1 MLRAALVFMLTLM
14 VETWPQVSTPVKWVC
29 VGNSITQGTS
39 STTAY
44 PARVAKLLGTSYTVE
59 NDGVPSMTLLKS
71 GKFGATTDVPGS
83 GSYWIHGR
91 LSNVFAL
98 KPDIITI
105 SLGTNDAKSIS
116 WQDSANF
123 VRDYTALI
131 DTLSGISSRP
141 QIWLVLPCPCWIT
154 TTGPAD
160 IQNSVIKNSIIPKIK
175 QVAAAKGLGTIDFN
189 TPMTSLQN
197 HFPDNIHPDSV
208 GADSLARIMFHTY
221 AATCVRIC
229 CIGNS
234 ITQYGSSSD
243 VADIDAYPSKLGM
256 LLGRGYLVQNDG
268 VSGCAMQKKNAGWSY
283 WDTGAKKFPLIFGL
297 KPNIVTIKLGTNDS
311 RRYWWHTAS
320 YIADY
325 KSMIDTLSNNISPKP
340 TIRLCFPIPAYPS
353 GFVKYGINDTIIRDS
368 VIPAIKAVA
377 QAKGLSF
384 IDLYTPMQNTLG
396 TLVPA
401 SDGVHPNA
409 AGQDTIAHL
418 LYRNLVLA
426 TEISTPRSPSPGNL
440 SQVSGVAP
448 QIRFAKDGLVSILL
462 NCPGESTVSLMTV
475 AGRIL
480 AVKSFSG
487 TGTCQFRP
495 DAAPAGVYI
504 VRITSGPQTLVTK
517 VVSLTRS

>member
-1 MLRAALVFMLTLM
+1 MKLHIVFTVLVSVLTAS
-14 VETWPQVSTPVKWVC
+14 EAQVSTPVKWAC
-29 VGNSITQGTS
+29 IGNSITQGTS

-44 PARVAKLLGTSYTVE
+44 PARVAKFLGTSYTVE

-71 GKFGATTDVPGS
+71 GKFGATTDAPGS
-83 GSYWIHGR
+83 GSYWIHGK
-91 LSNVFAL
+91 LANVFAL

-189 TPMTSLQN
+189 APMINLQS

-208 GADSLARIMFHTY
+208 GADSLARIMYHTY

-243 VADIDAYPSKLGM
+243 VPDIDAYPSKLGM

-283 WDTGAKKFPLIFGL
+283 WDTGAKKFPLIFGF
-297 KPNIVTIKLGTNDS
+297 KPNVITIKLGTNDS
-311 RRYWWHTAS
+311 RRYWWHTTA
-320 YIADY
+320 YITDY
-325 KSMIDTLSNNISPKP
+325 EAMIDTLNNNISPKP
-340 TIRLCFPIPAYPS
+340 TIKLCLPIPAYPS

-368 VIPAIKAVA
+368 VIPAIKVAA
-377 QAKGLSF
+377 QAKGLAI
-384 IDLYTPMQNTLG
+384 IDLNTPMQNTLG

-401 SDGVHPNA
+401 DDGVHPNA
-409 AGQDTIAHL
+409 AGQDTLAHL
-418 LYRNLVLA
+418 IYRNLSLSTA
-426 TEISTPRSPSPGNL
+426 TMDPGTAPFGDNRSRAVASEIRVAKSGAVVVSLVNHGTFTVTVAAINGTVRAKRTFTGKEMWVMPMLSTP
-440 SQVSGVAP
+440 
-448 QIRFAKDGLVSILL
+448 
-462 NCPGESTVSLMTV
+462 
-475 AGRIL
+475 AGI
-480 AVKSFSG
+480 
-487 TGTCQFRP
+487 
-495 DAAPAGVYI
+495 YI
-504 VRITSGPQTLVTK
+504 VRVSSGSQTVAQK
-517 VVSLTRS
+517 VVVAAR